1 MIQRLRWMVAIC
13 CLVASQAWA
22 ATPKALTAQ
31 VERLAALLSDGFAVG
46 YPGATQTQVLS
57 RHGQETTT
65 LAVFTV
71 EGFGGGNNFRQYLAA
86 FSSDEAADKPYYS
99 LLDVIPI
106 GAGGWRSIVGLQA
119 KVTGRAK
126 QGGVLF
132 TMPIM
137 ENLSD
142 DAVNF
147 PSKKASIRLLLEN
160 GRLRELK

>member
-1 MIQRLRWMVAIC
+1 M
-13 CLVASQAWA
+13 
-22 ATPKALTAQ
+22 
-31 VERLAALLSDGFAVG
+31 
-46 YPGATQTQVLS
+46 
-57 RHGQETTT
+57 
-65 LAVFTV
+65 AVFTL

-86 FSSDEAADKPYYS
+86 FSSESGTGKPYYS

-106 GAGGWRSIVGLQA
+106 GARGWRSIVGMQA
-119 KVTGRAK
+119 KVAGWTK

-132 TMPIM
+132 TISMM

-142 DAVNF
+142 DAINF

>member
-1 MIQRLRWMVAIC
+1 MIRRLRSIAVIC
-13 CLVASQAWA
+13 CLTAAQAWA
-22 ATPKALTAQ
+22 ATPKALEAQ
-31 VERLAALLSDGFAVG
+31 VEHLATLLSDGFAVG
-46 YPGATQTQVLS
+46 YPEATQTQVLS
-57 RHGQETTT
+57 RYGHETTT
-65 LAVFTV
+65 LAVFTL

-86 FSSDEAADKPYYS
+86 FSSENETGKPYYS

-119 KVTGRAK
+119 KMAGRTK

-132 TMPIM
+132 TMPMM